1 MKIHEYASEIIS
13 ITYNRIKGIYL
24 RFNTL
29 TATDDCSRFYRSLPP
44 TAVVVLRVYPYVPG
58 YRRKVLM
65 VGKYIVYQIFE
76 RKKPFSV
83 KYDMRIYL
91 KY

>member
-1 MKIHEYASEIIS
+1 MLKSETHTHTQKKHI
-13 ITYNRIKGIYL
+13 
-24 RFNTL
+24 NTF

-44 TAVVVLRVYPYVPG
+44 TTVVVLRVYPYVPD
-58 YRRKVLM
+58 YSRKVLKG
-65 VGKYIVYQIFE
+65 GKYIVYQIFQ

>member
-1 MKIHEYASEIIS
+1 MVHFLKYKQVDHFLDLY
-13 ITYNRIKGIYL
+13 RI
-24 RFNTL
+24 NTF

-44 TAVVVLRVYPYVPG
+44 TTVVVLRVYPYVPG
-58 YRRKVLM
+58 NRRKVLKG
-65 VGKYIVYQIFE
+65 GKYIVYQIFQ